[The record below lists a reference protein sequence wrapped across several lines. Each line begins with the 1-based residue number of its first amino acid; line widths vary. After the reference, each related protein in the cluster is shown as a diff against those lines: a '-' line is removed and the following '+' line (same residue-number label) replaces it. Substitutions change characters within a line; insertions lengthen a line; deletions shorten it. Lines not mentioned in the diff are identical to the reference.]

1 VGTGV
6 SVGGH
11 VGGVC
16 GPWVVLSHGS
26 LFDRGQ
32 YGHLCMH
39 ASMHACIFVSLYVYI
54 EKVTDIVL

>member
-1 VGTGV
+1 MGTGV

-16 GPWVVLSHGS
+16 GPVGCLSHGS

-32 YGHLCMH
+32 YGHICMQ
-39 ASMHACIFVSLYVYI
+39 ACMHACIFVSLYVYI